1 MLKQVPPK
9 EVLINSDTIL
19 NSLSDGV
26 VVISASREILY
37 MNRAAKELFSAI
49 EYQKVEGVKCKDI
62 LSHSEC
68 SLCCLMGMA
77 MRSGEN
83 VLNREVTIGKD
94 GRLLTL
100 SVNVSPIRDEKGE
113 IIGAVEIFRD
123 VSLVKELREEL
134 AERYSFEGIIGK
146 NYKMQEIF
154 ELLYEVAPTKTTVL
168 IEGESGTGK
177 ELIARAIHYKSPRKN
192 MPFIKLNCA
201 ALAEGVLE
209 SELFGHVKGAFTG
222 ALADK
227 PGRFELADK
236 GTIFLDEIG
245 DIPLHT
251 QLRLL
256 RVLQESEFERVGGT
270 KTIKVDVRVIAA
282 TNRDLKKLVEEGK
295 FREDLYYR
303 LKVVP
308 IKLPPLRERRDD
320 IPLLVKHFINKFNKE
335 MEKNI
340 LDISQRAMDI
350 LMVYNYPGNI
360 RELEHII
367 EHAFVR
373 CNERFI
379 LPEHLPEDVRE
390 YARHRS
396 IVERA
401 AESERPLEALE
412 REALIRVLNE
422 CGWKMKEC
430 AERLKISRPTLWR
443 RMKKLGIKKETATRY
458 SS

>member
-1 MLKQVPPK
+1 MQGRPPK
-9 EVLINSDTIL
+9 EVIINSDTIL
-19 NSLSDGV
+19 NSLTDGV
-26 VVISASREILY
+26 VVISSSQRILF
-37 MNRAAKELFSAI
+37 MNRAARELFSAVD
-49 EYQKVEGVKCKDI
+49 YRKVEGDVCREV

-68 SLCCLMGMA
+68 SLCCLMVTA
-77 MRSGEN
+77 IRSGKEI
-83 VLNREVTIGKD
+83 LNREVTIGRNGK
-94 GRLLTL
+94 LLTL
-100 SVNVSPIRDEKGE
+100 SVNVSPIRDERGK

-123 VSLVKELREEL
+123 VSLVKELKEEL
-134 AERYSFEGIIGK
+134 AERYSFEGIIGR

-177 ELIARAIHYKSPRKN
+177 ELIARAIHYRSPRRN

-222 ALADK
+222 AVTDK

-245 DIPLHT
+245 DIPPHT

-270 KTIKVDVRVIAA
+270 RTIKVDVRVIAA
-282 TNRDLKKLVEEGK
+282 TNKDLKRLVEEGR

-308 IKLPPLRERRDD
+308 IKLPPLRERKDD
-320 IPLLVKHFINKFNKE
+320 IPLLVRHFIGKFNRE
-335 MEKNI
+335 MGRNI
-340 LDISQRAMDI
+340 VDVSQKAMDT
-350 LMVYNYPGNI
+350 LMAYDYPGNI

-373 CNERFI
+373 CNDRII
-379 LPEHLPEDVRE
+379 LPEHLPEEIRNHVMEKSLID
-390 YARHRS
+390 
-396 IVERA
+396 RA
-401 AESERPLEALE
+401 IGSGKPLEALE
-412 REALIRVLNE
+412 REMLIRLLRE
-422 CGWKMKEC
+422 CNWKMQEC
-430 AERLKISRPTLWR
+430 ARRLNISRTTLWR
-443 RMKKLGIKKETATRY
+443 KLKRLGIDKGIERY
-458 SS
+458 RFQK

>member
-1 MLKQVPPK
+1 MKHIPPK
-9 EVLINSDTIL
+9 EVIINSDIIL
-19 NSLSDGV
+19 NSLTDGV
-26 VVISASREILY
+26 VVISSSRKILY
-37 MNRAAKELFSAI
+37 MNRAARKLFSAV
-49 EYQKVEGVKCKDI
+49 EYEKVEGNVCKDI
-62 LSHSEC
+62 LNHSEC

-77 MRSGEN
+77 IKSGKDI
-83 VLNREVTIGKD
+83 LNKELTIGKD
-94 GRLLTL
+94 GKLLTL
-100 SVNVSPIRDEKGE
+100 TVNVSPIRDEEGN

-123 VSLVKELREEL
+123 VSLVKELKEEL
-134 AERYSFEGIIGK
+134 AEKYSFEGIIGR

-177 ELIARAIHYKSPRKN
+177 ELIAKAIHYRSPRRN

-222 ALADK
+222 AVTDK

-245 DIPLHT
+245 DIPSHT

-282 TNRDLKKLVEEGK
+282 TNKDLKKLVEEGR

-308 IKLPPLRERRDD
+308 IKLPPLRERKDD
-320 IPLLVKHFINKFNKE
+320 IPLLVRHFIEKFNKE
-335 MEKNI
+335 MDKNI
-340 LDISQRAMDI
+340 LDVSQRAMDI
-350 LMVYNYPGNI
+350 LMAYNYPGNI

-373 CNERFI
+373 CNDKLI
-379 LPEHLPEDVRE
+379 LPDHLPEDVRD
-390 YARHRS
+390 YARDRS

-401 AESERPLEALE
+401 IESERPLEAIE
-412 REALIRVLNE
+412 REALIKILDE
-422 CGWKMKEC
+422 CGWRMKEC
-430 AERLKISRPTLWR
+430 AQRLKVSRPTLWR
-443 RMKKLGIKKETATRY
+443 RMKKLGIEKKGKRPQYPA
-458 SS
+458 